1 MNDHL
6 FPFRDDDDRY
16 PAAFRAAWKH
26 EFGLDFFSSDHLASL
41 FDRIAN
47 PDDYRPPDG
56 IELPPVFDPEA
67 WAKNMLHRFV
77 DTLDSGNMPA
87 AIDNLQ
93 RATTTS
99 RGLYPRNEALV
110 MLAYVYLIETG
121 REVTKRSLWLHVN
134 ERCKH
139 LGIAPPHKR
148 TRPRLLKK
156 LGLDTLP
163 KGRMVR

>member
-1 MNDHL
+1 MITCFRFATMTTGIRRPFAPHGNTNSAL
-6 FPFRDDDDRY
+6 IPFRPIIWR
-16 PAAFRAAWKH
+16 
-26 EFGLDFFSSDHLASL
+26 SSLH
-41 FDRIAN
+41 RIAN

-67 WAKNMLHRFV
+67 WAKNMLQRFV

-163 KGRMVR
+163 KRRMVR